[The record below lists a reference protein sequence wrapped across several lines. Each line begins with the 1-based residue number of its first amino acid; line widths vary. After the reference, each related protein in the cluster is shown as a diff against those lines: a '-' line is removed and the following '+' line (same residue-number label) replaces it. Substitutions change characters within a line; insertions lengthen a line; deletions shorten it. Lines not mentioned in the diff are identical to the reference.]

1 LTASRIRCRIAFAR
15 LPDEETMAHP
25 TEHSE
30 VLAFHLGAEE
40 FGIDI
45 HAVRELRGY
54 GAVTRLANAPEF
66 LKGVVNLRGQI
77 VPIVDLRLKLGMGEA
92 SYNEF
97 TVVIVL
103 AVDSQQVGIV
113 VDSVSDVVSLQ
124 AEQIKPPPTGGRH
137 LRQDYLTG
145 IATVDER
152 LLQLTDLS
160 TLLADVIAS
169 APLPQAA

>member
-1 LTASRIRCRIAFAR
+1 
-15 LPDEETMAHP
+15 MAHP
-25 TEHSE
+25 TERAE

-45 HAVRELRGY
+45 QAVRELRGY
-54 GAVTRLANAPEF
+54 GTVTRLANAPDF

-92 SYNEF
+92 SYNTL

-103 AVDSQQVGIV
+103 AVRSQQIGIV
-113 VDSVSDVVSLQ
+113 VDSVSDVVNLR
-124 AEQIKPPPTGGRH
+124 AEQIKPPPFGGCNLH
-137 LRQDYLTG
+137 HDYLTG
-145 IATVDER
+145 IATVGER

-160 TLLADVIAS
+160 TLLADVT
-169 APLPQAA
+169 APARLPLAA